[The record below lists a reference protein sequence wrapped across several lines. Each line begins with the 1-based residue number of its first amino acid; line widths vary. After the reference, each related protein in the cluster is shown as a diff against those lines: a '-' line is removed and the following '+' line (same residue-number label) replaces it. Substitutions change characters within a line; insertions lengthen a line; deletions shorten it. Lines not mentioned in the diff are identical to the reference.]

1 MDIQKEMRDTISK
14 NLIYYRK
21 KCGLTQAQLAEKLG
35 YTDKAISKWERGEG
49 VPDVFILKDLA
60 NIFGIQ
66 VSTLLDEEIKSP
78 KNIVYTK
85 RKSVLF
91 MWSVALVYAIATGL
105 YVILSMIFPHEN
117 RLYLLFIYAIPS
129 SAIVMLGLNKVWKI
143 PVFSLICQTIVIWT
157 SILSLY
163 LTFHNLLNILKDYY
177 LFFAGIP
184 LQALIILWYFKDKK
198 ERNEGDKNEN
208 NHNSQR

>member
-14 NLIYYRK
+14 NLIFYRK

-60 NIFGIQ
+60 NIFGVQ

-78 KNIVYTK
+78 KRIVYTK

-91 MWSVALVYAIATGL
+91 AWAVALVYAIATVL
-105 YVILSMIFPHEN
+105 YVTLSMIFPHEH
-117 RLYLLFIYAIPS
+117 RLYLLFIYAIPLAS
-129 SAIVMLGLNKVWKI
+129 IVICALNRVWKV
-143 PVFSLICQTIVIWT
+143 PVLSLIFQSILIWT
-157 SILSLY
+157 LILSLY
-163 LTFHNLLNILKDYY
+163 LTFHNVLHLLKDYY

-184 LQALIILWYFKDKK
+184 LQALITLWYFRNRK
-198 ERNEGDKNEN
+198 ERNGVEKNES
-208 NHNSQR
+208 NSK

>member
-35 YTDKAISKWERGEG
+35 YTDKAISKWERGDG

-66 VSTLLDEEIKSP
+66 VSTLLDEEVKSP
-78 KNIVYTK
+78 KKIVYTK

-91 MWSVALVYAIATGL
+91 MWAVALVYAIATVL
-105 YVILSMIFPHEN
+105 YVTLSMIFPHEH
-117 RLYLLFIYAIPS
+117 RLYLLFIYAIPV
-129 SAIVMLGLNKVWKI
+129 SAIVMLALNKVWKI
-143 PVFSLICQTIVIWT
+143 PVLSLICQTIIIWT
-157 SILSLY
+157 LILSLY
-163 LTFHNLLNILKDYY
+163 LTFHNLLHILKDYY

-184 LQALIILWYFKDKK
+184 LQALVTLWYFKDRK
-198 ERNEGDKNEN
+198 ERNGGDKNEN
-208 NHNSQR
+208 NNQSQQ